1 MTTIIPPIGVR
12 ISGIQSLETA
22 KVAIKN
28 GAGIAFIFN
37 HARKRGSTKLKHL
50 ENRHPIIIHLNC
62 QEKRP
67 FILGHL

>member
-1 MTTIIPPIGVR
+1 M
-12 ISGIQSLETA
+12 LLD
-22 KVAIKN
+22 N
-28 GAGIAFIFN
+28 IAFIFN

-67 FILGHL
+67 FIWGYLWANLTG

>member
-1 MTTIIPPIGVR
+1 M
-12 ISGIQSLETA
+12 LLD
-22 KVAIKN
+22 N
-28 GAGIAFIFN
+28 IAFMFN

-67 FILGHL
+67 FILGFL